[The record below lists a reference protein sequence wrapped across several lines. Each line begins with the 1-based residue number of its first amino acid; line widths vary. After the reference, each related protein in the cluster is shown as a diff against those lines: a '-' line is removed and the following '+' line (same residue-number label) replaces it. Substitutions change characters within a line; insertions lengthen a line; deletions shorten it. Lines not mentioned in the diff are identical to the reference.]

1 MGGKW
6 QLATEL
12 VLRGLMVTLFSGW
25 VRAAT
30 EESKQNWCENYQ
42 KKSSEQRMKATHMK
56 AHHCEISETEN
67 KEKILKVLKEDMIHT
82 EQQK

>member
-12 VLRGLMVTLFSGW
+12 VLRDLMVTLFSGW

-30 EESKQNWCENYQ
+30 EESKQNWCENY
-42 KKSSEQRMKATHMK
+42 
-56 AHHCEISETEN
+56 
-67 KEKILKVLKEDMIHT
+67 
-82 EQQK
+82 